1 MSIHEEIE
9 VFLASH
15 ADEGYRAFQAK
26 LIPNIDAATI
36 VGVRTP
42 DLRKFAKGL
51 ARRGDAGEFLAA
63 LPHGT
68 FEENQLH
75 SFVIARERDFDRLVG
90 AIENFLPFVDNWAT
104 CDQLSCRGLAADPT
118 AALAKARAWLE
129 SDHEYTVRFAIG
141 VLMQLF
147 LEERFRPEY
156 FGWVVGIS
164 RPEYYVNMMRAW
176 YFAEAL
182 AKQPEAAERVIA
194 VGALDEWT
202 HNKAIQKA
210 VESRRIAS
218 EQKEHLRALRRRL
231 S

>member
-1 MSIHEEIE
+1 MTIHEEIE

-26 LIPNIDAATI
+26 LIPNIDPGSI

-42 DLRKFAKGL
+42 DLRKFAKTL
-51 ARRGDAGEFLAA
+51 ARRDDAGEFLAV
-63 LPHGT
+63 LPHRT
-68 FEENQLH
+68 FEEAQLH
-75 SFVIARERDFDRLVG
+75 SFAIAQERDFDQLV
-90 AIENFLPFVDNWAT
+90 AEIERFLPFVDNWAT
-104 CDQLSCRGLAADPT
+104 CDQLSCRGLAANPD
-118 AALAKARAWLE
+118 AALVRVRAWLE

-141 VLMQLF
+141 VLLQLF
-147 LEERFRPEY
+147 LDERFRPE
-156 FGWVVGIS
+156 FFEWVIGVS

-182 AKQPEAAERVIA
+182 VRQPEAAEAAIA
-194 VGALDEWT
+194 SGALDEWT

-210 VESRRIAS
+210 VESRRIPA
-218 EQKEHLRALRRRL
+218 EQKNRLRALKRR